1 MLENIANLSKKEQ
14 KVEIHNRLWN
24 KMHSLLSRI
33 DCIPEHNQ
41 SQTLNTEECPLDL
54 PEQLA
59 NEFQEF
65 LKNLFIDLS
74 GPNAPLEK
82 LTDSWYF
89 KYAGWANRYKE
100 DAEYA
105 YEDAKRRTLWEIVT
119 QSNNQDIILY
129 KQSQARLAEYM
140 LKAMA
145 KDFLEDAVGDDS
157 LHL

>member
-1 MLENIANLSKKEQ
+1 MLENIANLSLNEQ
-14 KVEIHNRLWN
+14 KVEIHKLLCN

-41 SQTLNTEECPLDL
+41 AQRLNVDECPLEL

-59 NEFQEF
+59 NEFHDY
-65 LKNLFIDLS
+65 LKSLYIELA

-89 KYAGWANRYKE
+89 NYAGWANCYKE

-105 YEDAKRRTLWEIVT
+105 YEDANRRTLWEIVT

-129 KQSQARLAEYM
+129 KQSQVRLAEYM

-157 LHL
+157 LLV